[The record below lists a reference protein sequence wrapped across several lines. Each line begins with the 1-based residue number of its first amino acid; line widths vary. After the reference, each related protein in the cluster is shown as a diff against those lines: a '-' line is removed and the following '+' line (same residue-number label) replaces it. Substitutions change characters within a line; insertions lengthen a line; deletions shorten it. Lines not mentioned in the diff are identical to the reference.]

1 LDLGGHIIMG
11 IKGIILAGGFGTRLR
26 PLTINIP
33 KPMVP
38 IANKPILLHIIKLL
52 KKYEIDDL
60 IIILYHQP
68 EVIKEYFKDGKDFGV
83 KIEYIVSEE
92 DLGTCGAVNLA
103 KGKLKDDF
111 LVISGDVL
119 TDFNLKKIIDF
130 HFEKK
135 SIATITLTRVVNPL
149 QYGIVI
155 TNENGKILR
164 FLEKPSWGEVF
175 SDTINTGIYVL
186 NPKIFEFVPEKKEFD
201 FSKNLFPIIL
211 KKELPLYGYISEGY
225 WKDIGNVRE
234 YKFAH
239 EEILK
244 GMVDI
249 EIEGERVLRI
259 GSDIWHE
266 NNCEIKNLKN
276 LLGTVVIG
284 KNVKIGDSRIFN
296 SFIGDNVII
305 DDKVEINNS
314 IIWDG
319 SIIRKNSIISD
330 SIICKKVTIDENTIL
345 EGDNII
351 SDECNIGKN
360 VVIKKGVYIWPSKIV
375 EDNSFVTH
383 SLVWGKAWTTSLFGS
398 YGIIGA
404 NNVEVTP
411 EFAAKLGCAY
421 GTILGKGAIVFT
433 GRDVDKSSRMLKR
446 AIIAGLISTGVDV
459 EDLRAT
465 PVPILRFSLRTIG
478 GSGGVHVKRSP
489 FDPHLTNIKFFDKDG
504 FDLSISSE
512 QNIERIFFR
521 EEFYRANIE
530 DIGIIDIP
538 TRILESYKNFLIKSL
553 DIKAIKSSNLKFII
567 DYSYGSTVMYLPNI
581 IGDFDL
587 EVFSLNAYMD
597 GKKSVRNLQEFNDA
611 LNNISSMVKSLKSSF
626 GVLID
631 ANGEKIFIVDDSG
644 EILSNTR
651 LVACF
656 TKLLLKE
663 NKNLK
668 ISLPINTSFELIK
681 FLVEK
686 GVNINYT
693 STISRNL
700 IRDSLN
706 SDFGVDLLGGFI
718 FVKYLPYFDGMFTI
732 GKFIELLTKSGEK
745 ISDLKKDTPER
756 DPFHI
761 EIKCPFEKKGKVM
774 RMLSETKIFDPNT
787 VEGVKLMDD
796 DGFVFILPDSDR
808 PVIHIY
814 SSYTS
819 LDKEIKK
826 LEEERKEIEKWI
838 IE

>member
-1 LDLGGHIIMG
+1 MSM
-11 IKGIILAGGFGTRLR
+11 KAVILAGGFGTRLR

-38 IANKPILLHIIKLL
+38 IANKPILSHIIKLL
-52 KKYEIDDL
+52 KKHGMKDL

-68 EVIKEYFKDGKDFGV
+68 EIIKDYFKDGKDFGV
-83 KIEYIVSEE
+83 NINYIISEE

-103 KGKLKDDF
+103 KNYLKEDF
-111 LVISGDVL
+111 LVISGDIL
-119 TDFNLKKIIDF
+119 TDFNLSDIIDF
-130 HFEKK
+130 YFNKK

-155 TNENGKILR
+155 TSDDGRIVR

-186 NPKIFEFVPEKKEFD
+186 SPKVFEFVPEKKEFD

-211 KKELPLYGYISEGY
+211 KKNLPLYGFISNGY

-234 YKFAH
+234 YKLAH
-239 EEILK
+239 EEIIK
-244 GMVDI
+244 GMVEI

-266 NNCEIKNLKN
+266 GNCEIKNYKN
-276 LLGTVVIG
+276 LLGTVVLG
-284 KNVKIGDSRIFN
+284 KNVKIKDARIFN
-296 SFIGDNVII
+296 SFIGDDVVIE
-305 DDKVEINNS
+305 DKVEINNS
-314 IIWDG
+314 IIWSG
-319 SIIRKNSIISD
+319 VKIERNSKISE
-330 SIICKKVTIDENTIL
+330 SIICRKVNIKEGAIL

-351 SDECNIGKN
+351 SDDCEIGKN
-360 VVIKKGVYIWPSKIV
+360 VVIKRGVYIWPSKIV
-375 EDNSFVTH
+375 EDNSVVTH

-421 GTILGKGAIVFT
+421 GTILGKGSTVFT

-446 AIIAGLISTGVDV
+446 ALIAGLISTGVDV
-459 EDLRAT
+459 QDLRAT
-465 PVPILRFSLRTIG
+465 PVPILRFAIRTIG

-489 FDPHLTNIKFFDKDG
+489 FDPHLTNIKFFDKEG

-530 DIGIIDIP
+530 DIGTIDIP
-538 TRILESYKNFLIKSL
+538 TRILETYKNFFIKSF
-553 DIKAIKSSNLKFII
+553 DIKAIKSANLKFTI

-581 IGDFDL
+581 LGDFDIDI
-587 EVFSLNAYMD
+587 FSLNAFMD
-597 GKKSVRNLQEFNDA
+597 GKKSVRSLQEFNEA
-611 LNNISSMVKSLKSSF
+611 LKNLSVMVKSIKNNF

-631 ANGEKIFIVDDSG
+631 ANGEKIFVVDDSG

-656 TKLLLKE
+656 VKLLLNE
-663 NKNLK
+663 NKNLT
-668 ISLPINTSFELIK
+668 ISIPINASHELIQ
-681 FLVEK
+681 FLNENSVK
-686 GVNINYT
+686 INFT
-693 STISRNL
+693 STISRNI
-700 IRDSLN
+700 IRDSQN
-706 SDFGVDLLGGFI
+706 SDFGVDLVGGFI
-718 FVKYLPYFDGMFTI
+718 FVKDLPYFDGMFAI
-732 GKFIELLTKSGEK
+732 GKLIELLSKSGV
-745 ISDLKKDTPER
+745 SLSQLKKDTPSL
-756 DPFHI
+756 DPSHI
-761 EIKCPFEKKGKVM
+761 EISCPFDKKGLVM
-774 RMLSETKIFDPNT
+774 RKLSETKIFDPNT
-787 VEGVKLMDD
+787 IEGVKMIYD
-796 DGFVFILPDSDR
+796 DGFVFVLPDSDR

-814 SSYTS
+814 SSFTS
-819 LDKEIKK
+819 KDKEKK
-826 LEEERKEIEKWI
+826 MLDEEKKEIEGWI
-838 IE
+838 TE

>member
-1 LDLGGHIIMG
+1 MSM
-11 IKGIILAGGFGTRLR
+11 KGVILAGGFGTRLR

-38 IANKPILLHIIKLL
+38 IANKPILSHILKLL
-52 KKYEIDDL
+52 KKHNIKEL
-60 IIILYHQP
+60 IMILYHQP
-68 EVIKEYFKDGKDFGV
+68 EIIKEYFKEGKDFGV
-83 KIEYIVSEE
+83 KIEYIISDE

-103 KGKLKDDF
+103 KKYLKEEF

-119 TDFNLKKIIDF
+119 TDFNLSEIIDF
-130 HFEKK
+130 HFNKK
-135 SIATITLTRVVNPL
+135 AIATITLTRAINPL

-155 TNENGKILR
+155 TDEEGKIVR

-186 NPKIFEFVPEKKEFD
+186 SPEVFEFVPERKEFD

-211 KKELPLYGYISEGY
+211 KKNLPLYGFISSGY

-234 YKFAH
+234 YKIAH
-239 EEILK
+239 EEIIK

-259 GSDIWHE
+259 GSDIWLE
-266 NNCEIKNLKN
+266 GECEIKNLKN
-276 LLGTVVIG
+276 LLGTVVLD
-284 KNVKIGDSRIFN
+284 KNVKIHDARIFN

-305 DDKVEINNS
+305 EDKVEISNS
-314 IIWDG
+314 IIWSG
-319 SIIRKNSIISD
+319 STIKKGAKIYD
-330 SIICKKVTIDENTIL
+330 SIICKKVTIREDTLL

-351 SDECNIGKN
+351 SDDCEIGKN
-360 VVIKKGVYIWPSKIV
+360 VIIKKGVYIWPSKIV
-375 EDNSFVTH
+375 EDNSVVTH

-421 GTILGKGAIVFT
+421 GTILGKGAVVFT

-446 AIIAGLISTGVDV
+446 AMIAGLISTGVDV
-459 EDLRAT
+459 QDLRAV

-478 GSGGVHVKRSP
+478 GSGGIHVKRSP
-489 FDPHLTNIKFFDKDG
+489 FDPHLTNIKFFDKEG

-521 EEFYRANIE
+521 EEFYRANID
-530 DIGIIDIP
+530 DIGSIDIP
-538 TRILESYKNFLIKSL
+538 TRILETYKNYFTKTFDLKTIKS
-553 DIKAIKSSNLKFII
+553 ANLKFTI
-567 DYSYGSTVMYLPNI
+567 DYSFGSTVMYLPNI
-581 IGDFDL
+581 LGDFDIDI
-587 EVFSLNAYMD
+587 FSLNAFMD
-597 GKKSVRNLQEFNDA
+597 GRKSIRSLQEFKEA
-611 LNNISSMVKSLKSSF
+611 LNTISKMVKSIKNHF

-631 ANGEKIFIVDDSG
+631 ANGEKIFVVDDSG

-656 TKLLLKE
+656 VKLLLME
-663 NKNLK
+663 NKNLSVS
-668 ISLPINTSFELIK
+668 IPVNASYELIQ
-681 FLVEK
+681 FLNEN
-686 GVNINYT
+686 GVKINFT
-693 STISRNL
+693 STISRNI

-706 SDFGVDLLGGFI
+706 SDFGVDLMGGFI
-718 FVKYLPYFDGMFTI
+718 FVNEVPYFDGMFAI
-732 GKFIELLTKSGEK
+732 GKLIELLSKSGTLLSE
-745 ISDLKKDTPER
+745 IKKETPSL
-756 DPFHI
+756 DPTHI
-761 EIKCPFEKKGKVM
+761 EISCPFDKKGKVM
-774 RMLSETKIFDPNT
+774 RKLSETKIFDPNT
-787 VEGVKLMDD
+787 VEGVKLLYD

-808 PVIHIY
+808 PIIHIY
-814 SSYTS
+814 SSFTS
-819 LDKEIKK
+819 KDKEIKK
-826 LEEERKEIEKWI
+826 LEEEREEIERWI

>member
-1 LDLGGHIIMG
+1 MG
-11 IKGIILAGGFGTRLR
+11 VKGVILAGGFGTRLR

-52 KKYEIDDL
+52 KKYEITDL

-68 EVIKEYFKDGKDFGV
+68 EVIKEYFKDGNNFGV
-83 KIEYIVSEE
+83 KIEYIISEE
-92 DLGTCGAVNLA
+92 DLGTCGAINLA
-103 KGKLKDDF
+103 KSKLKEDF

-130 HFEKK
+130 HFEKN
-135 SIATITLTRVVNPL
+135 SIATITLTRVSNPL

-155 TNENGKILR
+155 TTKEGNIVR

-186 NPKIFEFVPEKKEFD
+186 NPKIFDFVPEKKEFD
-201 FSKNLFPIIL
+201 FSKDLFPILL
-211 KKELPLYGYISEGY
+211 KKEMPIFGYISSGY
-225 WKDIGNVRE
+225 WKDIGNVKE
-234 YKFAH
+234 YKLAH
-239 EEILK
+239 EDIIK
-244 GMVDI
+244 GQVDL
-249 EIEGERVLRI
+249 EIEGERALRI
-259 GSDIWHE
+259 GSDIWMAE
-266 NNCEIKNLKN
+266 GCKIKNIKN
-276 LLGTVVIG
+276 FSGTVVLG
-284 KNVKIGDSRIFN
+284 NNVKIGNSRIFN
-296 SFIGDNVII
+296 SFIGDNVEIE
-305 DDKVEINNS
+305 DGVEINNS
-314 IIWDG
+314 IIWENTN
-319 SIIRKNSIISD
+319 IKKNCKILD
-330 SIICKKVTIDENTIL
+330 SIVCKKVFINEKTML
-345 EGDNII
+345 EGENII
-351 SDECNIGKN
+351 SDECNIGKS
-360 VVIKKGVYIWPSKIV
+360 VTLKKGVSIWPSKIV
-375 EDNSFVTH
+375 KDNSIVTH
-383 SLVWGKAWTTSLFGS
+383 SLVWGKSWITSLFGS

-411 EFAAKLGCAY
+411 EFAAKIGCAY

-446 AIIAGLISTGVDV
+446 AMIAGLISTGVDI

-465 PVPILRFSLRTIG
+465 PVPILRFAIRTIG
-478 GSGGVHVKRSP
+478 GSGGVHIKRSP
-489 FDPHLTNIKFFDKDG
+489 FDPHLINIKFFDKDG

-567 DYSYGSTVMYLPNI
+567 DYFYGSTVMYLPNI
-581 IGDFDL
+581 VGDFDL
-587 EVFSLNAYMD
+587 EIFSLNAYMD
-597 GKKSVRNLQEFNDA
+597 GRKSVKSFQEFNDA

-626 GVLID
+626 GVLIN

-663 NKNLK
+663 NKNLT
-668 ISLPINTSFELIK
+668 ISLPINASFELIK
-681 FLVEK
+681 FLNEK
-686 GVNINYT
+686 GVNINFT

-732 GKFIELLTKSGEK
+732 GKLIELLTKSGEK
-745 ISDLKKDTPER
+745 ISDLKKDTPDR
-756 DPFHI
+756 DPSHI
-761 EIKCPFEKKGKVM
+761 EIKCPFDKKGKVM

-819 LDKEIKK
+819 KDKEIKK
-826 LEEERKEIEKWI
+826 LNEEKEEIERWI
-838 IE
+838 IK